1 MDFKDYIQ
9 GKRETLPVPLPPVLT
24 IMLLQRRLREYGFEV
39 SLEFLS
45 KLKFKDVCRLFIFMN
60 TVNPEDVNFKAMLD
74 KLTLATIM
82 GGGPSINVEEKG
94 APGKGVTIDRSK
106 KG

>member
-9 GKRETLPVPLPPVLT
+9 GKRETLPIPLPPVLT

-39 SLEFLS
+39 SIEFIS

-82 GGGPSINVEEKG
+82 GGSPSMVIEE
-94 APGKGVTIDRSK
+94 
-106 KG
+106 